1 MDGSAMTGQ
10 GAAERF
16 ERELDADP
24 PPGPAPELL
33 PARWARAAARG
44 LGVDGAG
51 LSMHDDDGL
60 ATPLGASDR
69 AAARAEQLQFT
80 FGHGPCLRV
89 HDTGRTI
96 TFDEADLVRFWP
108 QLHDSLVGETPFRA
122 VLSTP
127 LLPPLGPTLV
137 LDLYLRDHER
147 VHALDRDAVEE
158 VTVALTRQVVR
169 AVGASGRDAGVPW
182 WQGPEARG
190 RAGVWQAMGALSVR
204 LRLDPPDALAV
215 LRAHAVGTGRV
226 VEDVAADVV
235 AGRLSPAELDA
246 APDPG

>member
-1 MDGSAMTGQ
+1 MTGQ
-10 GAAERF
+10 GAAEVF
-16 ERELDADP
+16 ERELAAEP
-24 PPGPAPELL
+24 PPELAGPELL

-51 LSMHDDDGL
+51 VSMHDDGGL

-69 AAARAEQLQFT
+69 DAARAEQLQFT

-96 TFDEADLVRFWP
+96 TFDEADLERFWP
-108 QLHDSLVGETPFRA
+108 QLHGSLVGETPFRA

-137 LDLYLRDHER
+137 LDLYLRDPEEAR
-147 VHALDRDAVEE
+147 GLDRDAVEE

-169 AVGASGRDAGVPW
+169 AVSASGRGAEVPW
-182 WQGPEARG
+182 WRAPEARG
-190 RAGVWQAMGALSVR
+190 RAEVWQAMGVLAVQ
-204 LRLDPPDALAV
+204 LRLDPADALAV
-215 LRAHAVGTGRV
+215 LRAHAVASGRV

-235 AGRLSPAELDA
+235 AGRLAPGELDA
-246 APDPG
+246 APDAR